1 MGVTAL
7 WAKLGVEVSWTKLSD
22 TGKGREDE
30 DDEAECPD
38 VDTDRVE
45 KFGCIGWIPDNQPRA
60 GNTDEQSGFSP
71 ETCPAF
77 SDLTPPTRPC
87 R

>member
-7 WAKLGVEVSWTKLSD
+7 WAKLGVEVSRTKLSD

-45 KFGCIGWIPDNQPRA
+45 KLGCIGWVPDR
-60 GNTDEQSGFSP
+60 
-71 ETCPAF
+71 
-77 SDLTPPTRPC
+77 
-87 R
+87 

>member
-7 WAKLGVEVSWTKLSD
+7 GAKLEVEVSWTELSD

-30 DDEAECPD
+30 DDVAECPD

-45 KFGCIGWIPDNQPRA
+45 KFDGIGWVSHDKPRA
-60 GNTDEQSGFSP
+60 GNTDEQSRFSP
-71 ETCPAF
+71 ETCPVF
-77 SDLTPPTRPC
+77 SDLTPSTRPC

>member
-7 WAKLGVEVSWTKLSD
+7 GAKLEVEVSRTELSD

-30 DDEAECPD
+30 DDVAECPD

-45 KFGCIGWIPDNQPRA
+45 KFDGIGGNVSRLLGSNTVNSPMSLTNCSVEALCCARPR
-60 GNTDEQSGFSP
+60 TVCS
-71 ETCPAF
+71 
-77 SDLTPPTRPC
+77 
-87 R
+87 

>member
-7 WAKLGVEVSWTKLSD
+7 WVKVEVEVSWAELSD

-30 DDEAECPD
+30 DDVAECPD

-45 KFGCIGWIPDNQPRA
+45 KLDGIGWVPDDKPRA
-60 GNTDEQSGFSP
+60 GDTMNKGYSHRKRVPS
-71 ETCPAF
+71 
-77 SDLTPPTRPC
+77 SRI
-87 R
+87 